1 MLMMQARPALRVR
14 QGPLLFP
21 ARYLLLVSGLIALA
35 LSVFNL
41 FRDLHAKQVDNV
53 YTAISLAVGVVWLA
67 SIILGFR
74 GQKVG
79 VFLTGAIAFIELGA
93 MSQAHFASTAGAI
106 GSFVRME
113 GLEVAAALIGLVV
126 ACVLTVM
133 AAIICWGH
141 GTGAFP
147 RRETLPI
154 LIVAAIGALLAV
166 LEATD
171 NVSLAGKAL
180 PGFGTTTAEDGAFVA
195 AIIAA
200 VWLIGGLWIARFRR
214 TGAMVIGLATFVIWY
229 SFLILHVA
237 GGTTLNV
244 IATKSGVIWAVI
256 AAGVAILAG
265 ASFLV
270 AVGLL
275 VTPIFRR
282 KR

>member
-1 MLMMQARPALRVR
+1 MQARPALRVR

-21 ARYLLLVSGLIALA
+21 ARYLLLVSGVIALA

-41 FRDLHAKQVDNV
+41 FHELHAKQADTV
-53 YTAISLAVGVVWLA
+53 YAAVALAIGVVWLG

-93 MSQAHFASTAGAI
+93 IAQAHFASTAGAI
-106 GSFVRME
+106 GSFVRIE
-113 GLEVAAALIGLVV
+113 GLPVAGALIGLVV

-133 AAIICWGH
+133 AAIVCWGH
-141 GTGAFP
+141 GTGYFR

-154 LIVAAIGALLAV
+154 LIVAAIGAVLAI

-200 VWLIGGLWIARFRR
+200 VWLIGGLWIARVRR
-214 TGAMVIGLATFVIWY
+214 TGVMLIGLATFVIWY
-229 SFLILHVA
+229 SFVLLHLI
-237 GGTTLNV
+237 GGTRLDV
-244 IATKSGVIWAVI
+244 IATKSGLIWAVI
-256 AAGVAILAG
+256 AAAVAILAA

-270 AVGLL
+270 ALGLL
-275 VTPIFRR
+275 LMPIFRR
-282 KR
+282 NR